1 MIRTRIALAAAVASL
16 ALAAPAAALAADSAA
31 GAATTNFAA
40 AAPLGEKPVVATTD
54 DMIWQ

>member
-16 ALAAPAAALAADSAA
+16 ALVTPVAALATDSAV
-31 GAATTNFAA
+31 GAATTNLTAA
-40 AAPLGEKPVVATTD
+40 ATLGEKPVVTATD